1 MENTIKIEDLRGK
14 NYEDIEGLVIRDT
27 CPATLKKSMVKTV
40 SNMLV
45 YKDEY
50 GIIRYDYILKEI
62 LCIVSI
68 ASLYTN
74 IELLDNDYENY
85 DILNECGLASKL
97 YYHDDFDYWL
107 ELKLKEI
114 VQENDVNYI
123 MAKAADEIV
132 DSLNNTV
139 EHLGRMLD
147 KGDPNKIAKYLS
159 KGIEI
164 IANKMPDF
172 SELDVTKSLKE
183 NLEKEKV
190 N

>member
-1 MENTIKIEDLRGK
+1 MENTIKIESLKGK
-14 NYEDIEGLVIRDT
+14 NYKDVEGFVIRDT
-27 CPATLKKSMVKTV
+27 CPVTLKKSMVENV
-40 SNMLV
+40 ANMLV

-50 GIIRYDYILKEI
+50 GIIRYDHILMEI
-62 LCIVSI
+62 LSIVSV

-85 DILNECGLASKL
+85 DILNECGLADEL
-97 YYHDDFDYWL
+97 YNYDDFYYWL
-107 ELKLKEI
+107 ELKLDELTE
-114 VQENDVNYI
+114 ENDVNYVI
-123 MAKAADEIV
+123 AKMSDEIV
-132 DSLNNTV
+132 LSLSNTL
-139 EHLGRMLD
+139 EHLGRMID
-147 KGDPNKIAKYLS
+147 NGDPNKIAKYLS
-159 KGIEI
+159 KGVEI